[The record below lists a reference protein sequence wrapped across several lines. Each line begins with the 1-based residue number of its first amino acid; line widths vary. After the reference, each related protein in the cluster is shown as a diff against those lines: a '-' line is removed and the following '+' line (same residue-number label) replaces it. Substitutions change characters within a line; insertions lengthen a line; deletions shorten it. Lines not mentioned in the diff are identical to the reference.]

1 MEIRK
6 TFYSA
11 GQACYTYYET
21 LHSSKLI
28 MFQNKLEC
36 LSLPVNSALVYNIFN
51 RHRSLPLKR
60 LRSYPRVQI
69 LD

>member
-6 TFYSA
+6 TFYST

-36 LSLPVNSALVYNIFN
+36 LSLAVTSALV
-51 RHRSLPLKR
+51 
-60 LRSYPRVQI
+60 
-69 LD
+69 